1 MEDIRWLNGKTDKLK
16 MQGRMLRKA
25 SKKINE

>member
-1 MEDIRWLNGKTDKLK
+1 MEDIRWLNRKTGKLK
-16 MQGRMLRKA
+16 IRGRMLRKA